1 MPGSCG
7 APGSTKVPPTPP
19 GHLWVPFEPGAMAQP
34 GEGWGQRWEHSRMAW
49 GGCVPLGGG
58 ACGEAGID
66 APPLLPLGIS
76 VQFMGGGTARSKQ
89 NQNVFLG
96 CSFTPWFTSGG
107 SWGGKGGSCGAQP
120 KAPHPQ
126 RGRGCR
132 GGCPCHFPPQHSRH
146 ARRCQPHRRI
156 VPNHRAPP
164 STSNGGSSLQPPAP
178 IAAAGVGCS
187 PLPKQQ
193 AWGGGGGAVLNVG
206 PVVAWEGG
214 EVTPHPVNKRQSL
227 NESTNRSLSAI
238 CVWAEG
244 GQRESMQRAEGG
256 GGGNSCP
263 SPPAPGAAP
272 WGSSSCTT
280 PMPTGL
286 GVLPVPCAGGDVGW
300 CTRAQRDGAK
310 QRGWGRP

>member
-1 MPGSCG
+1 M
-7 APGSTKVPPTPP
+7 V
-19 GHLWVPFEPGAMAQP
+19 HL
-34 GEGWGQRWEHSRMAW
+34 RRK
-49 GGCVPLGGG
+49 LGG
-58 ACGEAGID
+58 
-66 APPLLPLGIS
+66 
-76 VQFMGGGTARSKQ
+76 
-89 NQNVFLG
+89 
-96 CSFTPWFTSGG
+96 
-107 SWGGKGGSCGAQP
+107 GGSCGAQP

-193 AWGGGGGAVLNVG
+193 AWGGGGAILNVG

-256 GGGNSCP
+256 GGAT
-263 SPPAPGAAP
+263 PAPPLQHRELLRGAHP
-272 WGSSSCTT
+272 
-280 PMPTGL
+280 
-286 GVLPVPCAGGDVGW
+286 PVPPQCPP
-300 CTRAQRDGAK
+300 
-310 QRGWGRP
+310 GWGCSLCHVQGVTWGGARGHSGMEQNRGAGDGPEVPP